1 MINYKNKNFM
11 LLFNT
16 KKLLYIMFVLF
27 FICLIII
34 PVSLYAQTTNNNT
47 SGTTGENNGD
57 GDNNG
62 DSESSTLEPFE
73 RTIEYDTTVTESDK
87 KLYEKWEKD
96 ITYGVSKKKIEILE
110 AIVKLNK
117 EFFLPLITKIL
128 ENEANPEVIIAG
140 INAASRLQYFESS
153 EAIAKHLDTEN
164 LKVLAITIKALGTF
178 KYVPLAERLEEFLDS
193 KNIAVKDS
201 TIYAIGKLKREEFTS
216 DLIDMF
222 YDPDLNEALKESIIM
237 ALGMIG
243 NKESCEFLLDIYNDE
258 TNTTS
263 QRSIAFRGLI
273 INKYGNIEEHL
284 KKAFS
289 TNNIRLKYE
298 ALLAMLL
305 LKKEEVPIDIIYI
318 ALKDD
323 EPTVRSSALKIIATH
338 KFNDEKIIEFLK
350 YIIVNDPI
358 PTLKYIAVGTYLTV
372 SESDAVAF
380 IEERIAKGDKE
391 VKYAVS
397 GLLDLLP
404 KETAVK
410 YAKEELNSSTYKT
423 KEEFEALLT
432 SIRNIKDGGG
442 LEVLVDV
449 AENPQNYQTTKSNIT
464 FYQLVIKELTK
475 FENKEKLHT
484 VFLGLIEKKSKTA
497 LTLYPDLYTDDMVS
511 VMLKIIKSTDYGYDM
526 QVIAIWNIIQYGVHE
541 DHLKLKAIYD
551 DPNTDK
557 KIKDAIKNMFAQVG
571 IDINLLGKDA

>member
-1 MINYKNKNFM
+1 
-11 LLFNT
+11 
-16 KKLLYIMFVLF
+16 MFVLF